1 MTMKQKKGNKG
12 FLHTLTVVLKHI
24 FFHNGWLKLLA
35 LVISVL
41 LWAGLISQDKNIT
54 REKVFTDVNVNI
66 TGQDSI
72 KRSGF
77 IVVSDLDEALSGIT
91 MTAAVPQQQFDS
103 AEASAYN
110 ARVDLTKITGT
121 GAQEL
126 KLQTTNSA
134 SFGKV
139 VSMEPESITVEVEEY
154 AIRQR
159 IPVSFSMP
167 EDIPEGWYISTP
179 TVDPNLITVSGPK
192 SLVQTI
198 SRARVFVKAS
208 DLEWKEGQSITSVP
222 FVLYNSSGD
231 EVESDLLEVT
241 SNDTAID
248 SVIIVAT
255 ILPKKT
261 FDVKGQ
267 IQVTGNPAR
276 GYQITGVHV
285 SPESVTVAARS
296 EVLDQL
302 DEPLMEKTVNV
313 RNLKETTVFQLKIQK
328 PSDDAVVSNETVTVT
343 VDIEAIEP

>member
-12 FLHTLTVVLKHI
+12 FLSTLTAVLKHI

-35 LVISVL
+35 LVISVV
-41 LWAGLISQDKNIT
+41 LWAGLISQDKSIT
-54 REKVFTDVNVNI
+54 RDKVFTDVNVNI

-77 IVVSDLDEALSGIT
+77 IVVSDLNEALSGVT

-103 AEASAYN
+103 AEASVYN
-110 ARVDLTKITGT
+110 ARVDLTKINGT

-126 KLQTTNSA
+126 KLQTTNSS

-167 EDIPEGWYISTP
+167 EEIPEGWYISTP

-261 FDVKGQ
+261 FDVKSQ